1 MNIRNHSTYKF
12 NKSFQSFLLHITFLR
27 RKRLFALLVF
37 LLFITIGISL
47 IHNQLTTSTKLSYYL
62 IPYLAHADLFIPTE
76 FFLSRDIYYL
86 YSEPSLSNQFITY
99 SIANPQMVLP
109 PDVKMNYNGTEYDGK
124 LISYK
129 FRKTE
134 SFGQLDPLTK
144 ELSFRDV
151 QNGELRDF
159 TIKPN
164 NIIKNLNFSLSESIK
179 IENSSQVKF
188 VITDSPYTTA
198 SR

>member
-1 MNIRNHSTYKF
+1 
-12 NKSFQSFLLHITFLR
+12 
-27 RKRLFALLVF
+27 
-37 LLFITIGISL
+37 
-47 IHNQLTTSTKLSYYL
+47 
-62 IPYLAHADLFIPTE
+62 
-76 FFLSRDIYYL
+76 
-86 YSEPSLSNQFITY
+86 
-99 SIANPQMVLP
+99 MVLP

-179 IENSSQVKF
+179 IENSSQVKS
-188 VITDSPYTTA
+188 VITDSPTQLPPDSLSITA
-198 SR
+198 YNPNPTKAIKVLEVDERDPENSSFTISLDNKEKYLLMGTATWTSVSSEVNQNNNVTGYAIYVWPIYVQ